1 MFQSL
6 ESKGGGI
13 NDGIGNQNEKKKKE
27 GYLLVLRKPVG
38 NEWAITWRSM
48 VGFISGRASDTA
60 PRLVWSLSFSNI
72 FSNSWSNVCNQCCEC
87 HVVCWKFPGII
98 PFLRGRFHKWGNS
111 REMASLR
118 ETVKALTRSVLFD
131 TSWRHRPKLV
141 KQLLASRFDPNQ
153 VLGEIEFLVNRLRYK
168 HKVITPLN
176 GLNLVRKS
184 WHHVASMGYYWDI

>member
-111 REMASLR
+111 REMASQWILWEKPWRLWLGVFCLTLR
-118 ETVKALTRSVLFD
+118 GGKGQNWLSNCLRA
-131 TSWRHRPKLV
+131 
-141 KQLLASRFDPNQ
+141 ASIRTK
-153 VLGEIEFLVNRLRYK
+153 Y
-168 HKVITPLN
+168 
-176 GLNLVRKS
+176 
-184 WHHVASMGYYWDI
+184 